1 LFVPESGI
9 PCGRLPGRFAEPL
22 EWLSGK
28 LRKSPAGVVLG
39 TVRSLVMAKIA

>member
-1 LFVPESGI
+1 M
-9 PCGRLPGRFAEPL
+9 LPGRFAAAL

-28 LRKSPAGVVLG
+28 LRKSPAVVVFG